1 MLIILQNEDKTL
13 EQATVTS
20 NNKQQVID
28 NSPIANVPAT
38 ETNNGNV
45 QHESEP
51 TSNVGHISA
60 NFIQTERMSA
70 EHQTKLPENVPK
82 LIEDDF
88 TAHNGHGT
96 AHNHPL
102 TLQNAI

>member
-1 MLIILQNEDKTL
+1 MQIEDKT
-13 EQATVTS
+13 QAQTTAT
-20 NNKQQVID
+20 NNKQQVIY
-28 NSPIANVPAT
+28 NSPNANVPT

-45 QHESEP
+45 QRVLEP

-70 EHQTKLPENVPK
+70 EHSQTKLPESVPK

-96 AHNHPL
+96 THNHPL

>member
-1 MLIILQNEDKTL
+1 MSTLILQNEDKVQ

-28 NSPIANVPAT
+28 NSANANVTTT

-45 QHESEP
+45 QHEPEP
-51 TSNVGHISA
+51 NVGHISA

-70 EHQTKLPENVPK
+70 EHNQTKLPENVPK

-96 AHNHPL
+96 THNHPL

>member
-1 MLIILQNEDKTL
+1 MHLFQIEDKT
-13 EQATVTS
+13 QAHTTAS
-20 NNKQQVID
+20 NNKQQID
-28 NSPIANVPAT
+28 YINNSANANVPS

-45 QHESEP
+45 QHVLEP

-60 NFIQTERMSA
+60 DFIQTERMSA
-70 EHQTKLPENVPK
+70 EFSNQSNLPENVPK

-88 TAHNGHGT
+88 TAHNGHGA

-102 TLQNAI
+102 MQNAI